1 MKLRKV
7 AVFDIDGTIFRS
19 SLLIEVVNALIHEKI
34 FPARAISIYEG
45 AHKKWLERKGNYDEY
60 IHGVIRAFERNIKGV
75 SETDFMRVASL
86 AVSANQNRVY
96 RYTRDLVKTLAKKH
110 YYLLAISHSPKMIV
124 DAFAKRLGFS
134 KVYGL
139 MYEIVHQRRI
149 SPRGGWASGAR
160 RGRKK
165 EAQFTGKV
173 LYADVVFDKASILR
187 RAVVKENLT
196 LKGSIGV
203 GDTESDISF
212 LKMVERPICFNPNR
226 KLYAHAKR
234 SGWEIVVERK
244 DMVYT
249 IEKGKITT

>member
-1 MKLRKV
+1 MKLRKI

-34 FPARAISIYEG
+34 FPAQAISIYEG
-45 AHKKWLERKGNYDEY
+45 AHRKWLERKGDYDEY

-75 SETDFMRVASL
+75 AEADFMRVASL

-96 RYTRDLVKTLAKKH
+96 RYTRDLVKTLAKKK

-139 MYEIVHQRRI
+139 MYEIEK
-149 SPRGGWASGAR
+149 GD
-160 RGRKK
+160 
-165 EAQFTGKV
+165 QFTGRV

-187 RAVVKENLT
+187 RAIMKENLT

-212 LKMVERPICFNPNR
+212 LKMVERPICFNPNQ

-234 SGWEIVVERK
+234 AGWEVVVERK

-249 IEKGKITT
+249 IEKGKIKT